1 MTLEEKV
8 IIYLELQE
16 LSVEEKKDTEYLE
29 DLLEYFES
37 DIEIQIDKEYYIELF
52 QKKYLNIW
60 NKPLPSQSK
69 DTIFVIQTN
78 QPKEYYV
85 IRNSKIRNRFN
96 HQTMGNIY

>member
-37 DIEIQIDKEYYIELF
+37 DVEIQIDKEYYIELF
-52 QKKYLNIW
+52 QKKYLNI
-60 NKPLPSQSK
+60 
-69 DTIFVIQTN
+69 
-78 QPKEYYV
+78 
-85 IRNSKIRNRFN
+85 
-96 HQTMGNIY
+96 

>member
-37 DIEIQIDKEYYIELF
+37 DVEIQIDKEYYIELF

-60 NKPLPSQSK
+60 NKPLPSLSK
-69 DTIFVIQTN
+69 DTIFI
-78 QPKEYYV
+78 
-85 IRNSKIRNRFN
+85 I
-96 HQTMGNIY
+96 

>member
-52 QKKYLNIW
+52 QKKYLNI
-60 NKPLPSQSK
+60 
-69 DTIFVIQTN
+69 
-78 QPKEYYV
+78 
-85 IRNSKIRNRFN
+85 
-96 HQTMGNIY
+96 

>member
-37 DIEIQIDKEYYIELF
+37 EIEIQIDKEYYIELF
-52 QKKYLNIW
+52 QKKYLNI
-60 NKPLPSQSK
+60 
-69 DTIFVIQTN
+69 
-78 QPKEYYV
+78 
-85 IRNSKIRNRFN
+85 
-96 HQTMGNIY
+96 

>member
-37 DIEIQIDKEYYIELF
+37 DVEIQIDKEYYIEIF
-52 QKKYLNIW
+52 QKKYLNI
-60 NKPLPSQSK
+60 
-69 DTIFVIQTN
+69 
-78 QPKEYYV
+78 
-85 IRNSKIRNRFN
+85 
-96 HQTMGNIY
+96 